1 MTVSNIQRRY
11 TYLADGV
18 TRDWPIEFS
27 YLDDTDVIVYHIA
40 EDGTETQIENITVVG
55 AVVTA
60 PATGD
65 VFATGSVRVE
75 RVLPYTQTDDY
86 TTQGAFTPEDMERT
100 ADKLTMVAQQIRDVA
115 EDTEQYVY
123 ENVGTIEDWKD
134 DAEAAAALAV
144 ASKERA
150 VLAEG
155 AAQAAQ
161 GLAEGA
167 RDKAAEW
174 AEKTDGAVEAGS
186 YSAKK
191 HAVDAASSAASAL
204 SDKGL
209 AEAARDAAV
218 TAKGQSENA
227 RDASVTAKGL
237 AEAARDLAEDWA
249 NKTDG
254 PVDGL
259 EYSAKKYAG
268 DANTAKTA
276 AETAKGLAE
285 TAQGLAEDWA
295 TKTDGMVD
303 GLEYSAKKY
312 AGDANTAKTAAENAR
327 DVALGVSDSLEWRI
341 DSGYIQW
348 RINEGVWTNLVA
360 ITEISVTAAD
370 VNALGELV
378 LDVGSTG
385 STVNA
390 GKIMFV
396 HKGAYDPLAEYDLL
410 DAVTYTNGLYYCL
423 ADGTTGVAPSDPT
436 KWSALLSL
444 VDIFNSP
451 EMTGTPTAPTAVPQ
465 TMTDQMA
472 TTKFVNRAIAST
484 PCYYSRSAPFA
495 PTKTTIVTPVRLWV
509 NIALDGYIKEASE
522 TLNLNDEASWDSISP
537 DYRVASARA
546 GKDFYLYAC
555 AQLDGTFKYLLSANS
570 TVPTGYTADNSRKI
584 GGFHCLC
591 VSVGTIP
598 GHTLSGYV
606 EGDILPA
613 SVWDL
618 THRPASEPEGMVYVS
633 GLNLWVDIYLS
644 SFSDG
649 KLKSVYGGVT
659 ADGASATKF
668 HGYRF
673 DEYFG
678 LIKKRS
684 LWQYEFEVA
693 SQGSNQLTNIAGSA
707 DPNTTG
713 GHVDTAS
720 RRMVSNYGLEDCCG
734 VLHQWCRDSAEFTLG
749 ATWVSPN
756 PYLSGYGY
764 KDIVYDSTIET
775 SQGQTY
781 GIPRRVIVGGNWG
794 SGVSCGSRCSI
805 WANVPSGLS
814 SDLGCRGASE
824 PSRAA

>member
-18 TRDWPIEFS
+18 TRDWPIEFP

-65 VFATGSVRVE
+65 AFATGSVRVE

-86 TTQGAFTPEDMERT
+86 TTQGAFSPEDMERT

-134 DAEAAAALAV
+134 DAEEAAALAV

-191 HAVDAASSAASAL
+191 HAVDAASSAASAF

-312 AGDANTAKTAAENAR
+312 AGDAGTAKTAAENAR

-348 RINEGVWTNLVA
+348 RINDGVWANLVA

-396 HKGAYDPLAEYDLL
+396 HKGAYDPLTEYDLL

-451 EMTGTPTAPTAVPQ
+451 EMTGTPTAPTADSDDDSELLANTAYIHRSYPSLDSDRIYDGV
-465 TMTDQMA
+465 DF
-472 TTKFVNRAIAST
+472 TTKFAAEIAGYTDVWAWIKARITAVDYSGLHVGDYVPFSMNGNAIKAQIAGIDTYREYGDVAIGHHVDFISKDCYPVNVLWNTTNVNNGSAANAAPWMVSNIKSVLNTTWYGYLPAALQAQIIEKRLHIETRYSSGST
-484 PCYYSRSAPFA
+484 LTDSTSWAWNDVG
-495 PTKTTIVTPVRLWV
+495 KLWV
-509 NIALDGYIKEASE
+509 PSEFEVYGGIVWGTKGYSQNGSVQYPIFSGNSEKRVKNQGDGG
-522 TLNLNDEASWDSISP
+522 DRCSWW
-537 DYRVASARA
+537 
-546 GKDFYLYAC
+546 
-555 AQLDGTFKYLLSANS
+555 LL
-570 TVPTGYTADNSRKI
+570 
-584 GGFHCLC
+584 
-591 VSVGTIP
+591 
-598 GHTLSGYV
+598 
-606 EGDILPA
+606 
-613 SVWDL
+613 
-618 THRPASEPEGMVYVS
+618 
-633 GLNLWVDIYLS
+633 
-644 SFSDG
+644 
-649 KLKSVYGGVT
+649 SVYGGLSASCCYVHAGGYAFAT
-659 ADGASATKF
+659 AASGAATYAPVCF
-668 HGYRF
+668 RIG
-673 DEYFG
+673 
-678 LIKKRS
+678 
-684 LWQYEFEVA
+684 
-693 SQGSNQLTNIAGSA
+693 
-707 DPNTTG
+707 
-713 GHVDTAS
+713 
-720 RRMVSNYGLEDCCG
+720 
-734 VLHQWCRDSAEFTLG
+734 
-749 ATWVSPN
+749 
-756 PYLSGYGY
+756 
-764 KDIVYDSTIET
+764 
-775 SQGQTY
+775 
-781 GIPRRVIVGGNWG
+781 
-794 SGVSCGSRCSI
+794 
-805 WANVPSGLS
+805 
-814 SDLGCRGASE
+814 
-824 PSRAA
+824 

>member
-1 MTVSNIQRRY
+1 
-11 TYLADGV
+11 
-18 TRDWPIEFS
+18 
-27 YLDDTDVIVYHIA
+27 
-40 EDGTETQIENITVVG
+40 
-55 AVVTA
+55 
-60 PATGD
+60 
-65 VFATGSVRVE
+65 
-75 RVLPYTQTDDY
+75 
-86 TTQGAFTPEDMERT
+86 
-100 ADKLTMVAQQIRDVA
+100 
-115 EDTEQYVY
+115 
-123 ENVGTIEDWKD
+123 
-134 DAEAAAALAV
+134 
-144 ASKERA
+144 
-150 VLAEG
+150 
-155 AAQAAQ
+155 
-161 GLAEGA
+161 
-167 RDKAAEW
+167 
-174 AEKTDGAVEAGS
+174 
-186 YSAKK
+186 
-191 HAVDAASSAASAL
+191 
-204 SDKGL
+204 
-209 AEAARDAAV
+209 
-218 TAKGQSENA
+218 
-227 RDASVTAKGL
+227 
-237 AEAARDLAEDWA
+237 
-249 NKTDG
+249 
-254 PVDGL
+254 
-259 EYSAKKYAG
+259 
-268 DANTAKTA
+268 
-276 AETAKGLAE
+276 
-285 TAQGLAEDWA
+285 
-295 TKTDGMVD
+295 
-303 GLEYSAKKY
+303 
-312 AGDANTAKTAAENAR
+312 
-327 DVALGVSDSLEWRI
+327 VSDSLEWRI

-396 HKGAYDPLAEYDLL
+396 HKGAYDPLTEYDLL

-465 TMTDQMA
+465 TMTDQIA
-472 TTKFVNRAIAST
+472 TTNFVNRGIAST

-522 TLNLNDEASWDSISP
+522 TLDLNDEASWDSISP

-570 TVPTGYTADNSRKI
+570 TVPTGYTADSSRKI

-591 VSVGTIP
+591 VSVGTIS

-618 THRPASEPEGMVYVS
+618 AHRPASEPEGMVYVS

-649 KLKSVYGGVT
+649 KLKSAYGGVT

-734 VLHQWCRDSAEFTLG
+734 ALHQWCRDSAEFTPG
-749 ATWVSPN
+749 GTWTSPN

-775 SQGQTY
+775 SQGQAY
-781 GIPRRVIVGGNWG
+781 GIPRRVIVGGGWG
-794 SGVSCGSRCSI
+794 DGVFCGSRYADWVS
-805 WANVPSGLS
+805 VPSRLAAYI
-814 SDLGCRGASE
+814 GCRGASE